1 MVESEVETADHQWW
15 RIVVRVAIIMLA
27 APFVIVVFF
36 VTLDITT
43 NELIRLD
50 ILNETRSYAHPEDS
64 YRVHKVSQVGNFSN
78 SNGCDVIV
86 ADIRASLL
94 PPDALHTFYMPVL
107 RESKM
112 DDTVPLRDVHLY
124 VFDNPDDRVSL
135 ERWPSPD
142 LYWKVASIAS
152 EHQNVYIMLSSRT
165 EYPPNL
171 DGRCH

>member
-1 MVESEVETADHQWW
+1 MVEREIGTTTSRLR
-15 RIVVRVAIIMLA
+15 RIAVRATLIVLA
-27 APFVIVVFF
+27 LPFVVAVLFIV
-36 VTLDITT
+36 LDITT
-43 NELIRLD
+43 NELIRLE
-50 ILNETRSYAHPEDS
+50 ILNETRGYTHPEDS
-64 YRVHKVSQVGNFSN
+64 YRIRTVSRVGNFSN

-86 ADIRASLL
+86 ADIRASSLM
-94 PPDALHTFYMPVL
+94 PVDLHTFYMPVL

-112 DDTVPLRDVHLY
+112 DDTAPLRDVHLY
-124 VFDNPDDRVSL
+124 VFDNPDDRTSL

-152 EHQNVYIMLSSRT
+152 EHQNVYILLSSRT

>member
-1 MVESEVETADHQWW
+1 M
-15 RIVVRVAIIMLA
+15 RVAIIMLA